1 MNKRALI
8 GKQER
13 RFEEI
18 LESLQD
24 VVFETDMHGNLTYCN
39 KIGGKFFGYHDETG
53 DHDINIL
60 SHIAPVD
67 RERCKQQITD
77 VFCGKDLGITE
88 YLGLKQDGTF
98 FPIIIHSA
106 TLKENGVPVGIRGVI
121 LDISERRNY
130 DDKLKFLSLHDPLT
144 GVYNRAYFEQSL
156 RCFGDSGYN
165 PVGLIIC
172 DLDGLK
178 LVNDILG
185 HEKGDQLLKAA
196 ANVIRKSFRESD
208 VVARIGGDEFA
219 VLLPNTTEAL
229 LASSCQRI
237 KEAAAAYNQENPDV
251 MLQISVGVAAT
262 NSTINTMSELFKQA
276 DNNMYR
282 EKLNHSSSSRS
293 GIIKTM
299 LAGLQAR
306 ELVNEEQT
314 GRKQK
319 LADDL
324 STLVGLSER
333 SRYSLR
339 LLVNFHDIG
348 KVGIAKNIFFKPGLF
363 TVEERM
369 EMQRHCEIGHRIAL
383 NSPELFPIA
392 EGILKHHEWWDGQG
406 YPLGLKGEEI
416 PLECRILS
424 VVDAFAAMIYGG
436 PHRAAL
442 SRDIA
447 LAELERV
454 AGTQFD
460 PRLVSLFV
468 KMIKDNASVPGGY
481 PAEIS
486 AEIC

>member
-1 MNKRALI
+1 MGRRVI
-8 GKQER
+8 TGKQER

-24 VVFETDMHGNLTYCN
+24 VVFEADMHGNLTYSN
-39 KIGGKFFGYHDETG
+39 KMGGKFFGYQDQVGYHG
-53 DHDINIL
+53 INIL
-60 SHIAPVD
+60 SYIAPVD
-67 RERCKQQITD
+67 RERCKQQIID

-88 YLGLKQDGTF
+88 YLGLKQDGAF
-98 FPIIIHSA
+98 FPIIIHA
-106 TLKENGVPVGIRGVI
+106 AQLRENDIPVGIRGLI
-121 LDISERRNY
+121 LDISEHRNY

-156 RCFGDSGYN
+156 RCFGDSGYR

-185 HEKGDQLLKAA
+185 HEKGDQLLKIA

-219 VLLPNTTEAL
+219 VLLPNTSETL

-237 KEAAAAYNQENPDV
+237 REAADAYNQENREM
-251 MLQISVGVAAT
+251 MLHISVGVAAT
-262 NSTINTMSELFKQA
+262 NSSIHTMSELFKQA

-282 EKLNHSSSSRS
+282 EKLNRSSSSRS
-293 GIIKTM
+293 GIINTM
-299 LAGLQAR
+299 LASLQAR
-306 ELVNEEQT
+306 ELINEEQT
-314 GRKQK
+314 ERKQR
-319 LADDL
+319 LAADL
-324 STLVGLSER
+324 SSLVGLSDR
-333 SRYSLR
+333 SRYSLK

-392 EGILKHHEWWDGQG
+392 EGILKHHEWWNGYG

-424 VVDAFAAMIYGG
+424 VVDAYAAMTHGG
-436 PHRAAL
+436 PHRAAIA
-442 SRDIA
+442 RDDA
-447 LAELERV
+447 LAEMERV

-460 PRLVSLFV
+460 PRLVALFI
-468 KMIKDNASVPGGY
+468 KMIKEEPRVTGN
-481 PAEIS
+481 ENT
-486 AEIC
+486 EIC